1 MLVVLFLLFI
11 LIAVGLGA
19 LGAWGTYVHRKHY
32 WSGEIRMFI
41 GWIGCGLNIVF
52 ALMSI
57 LSCVRFRLGTDIQTG
72 YIYSVDE
79 FLGEGEV
86 HMRMSLEAGEDVQLP
101 FCVNGEELEKAR
113 ALAGT
118 GKKVRVIIPETDLHF
133 ETNPFVCDYKV
144 IIEEQQN
151 EL

>member
-11 LIAVGLGA
+11 LIAIGLGA
-19 LGAWGTYVHRKHY
+19 LGAWGRHVNRKDM
-32 WSGEIRMFI
+32 WSGEVRMFV
-41 GWIGCGLNIVF
+41 GWIGCALNIIF

-57 LSCVRFRLGTDIQTG
+57 LSCVRYKLGTDIQTG

-79 FLGEGEV
+79 FLGKGSV

-113 ALAGT
+113 TLAGT
-118 GKKVRVIIPETDLHF
+118 GKKVRITIPRTNLHF
-133 ETNPFVCDYKV
+133 
-144 IIEEQQN
+144 
-151 EL
+151 